1 MAQRVKQSI
10 LQAAEFFGVNKF
22 FRDRTRSRLLG
33 ICYHSVIGDDAP
45 MDDPRTRI
53 AVTQSQFELQI
64 AELRNHWMPIALSEL
79 DRRFRNDE
87 PIPER
92 SVFVTFD
99 DGFLNNMNVAA
110 PILKKYEIPATI
122 FLTTDLIETSDTI
135 WPLELVERIIAWY
148 GNKLPLPNGNE
159 TRKLPTELRERINAA
174 VDVMN
179 RCKSLPNAEQ
189 VRYLEMIRSKTVFQ
203 PSEYWQYE
211 LYRMMIW
218 QDARQLRE
226 MGFELGAH
234 TASHCNLATIP
245 MEEAVREMW
254 QSKERVEAEL
264 GVECFALAYPFG
276 DDGAF
281 SDAVVDAAKRLG
293 FRIGVT
299 LCMHRNPQRPDPMR
313 LDRICVT
320 GDMTLASFRSLIA
333 GWRGN

>member
-1 MAQRVKQSI
+1 MPHRVKQGV

-33 ICYHSVIGDDAP
+33 LCYHSVIGDDAP
-45 MDDPRTRI
+45 ADDPRTRI
-53 AVTQSQFELQI
+53 AVTQSQFESQL
-64 AELRNHWMPIALSEL
+64 AELRKHWTPIALSEL
-79 DRRFRNDE
+79 DRCFRNNE

-99 DGFLNNMNVAA
+99 DGFLNNLNVAA

-122 FLTTDLIETSDTI
+122 FLTTGLIETDDTI
-135 WPLELVERIIAWY
+135 WPLELVERIVAWY
-148 GNKLPLPNGNE
+148 GNDLPLPNGNE
-159 TRKLPTELRERINAA
+159 TLTLPTEPRERIEAA
-174 VDVMN
+174 IAVMN
-179 RCKSLPNAEQ
+179 RCKSLAD
-189 VRYLEMIRSKTVFQ
+189 VDRTRYFEMIRSKTVFQ

-211 LYRMMIW
+211 LYRFMIW
-218 QDARQLRE
+218 QDARQLQE

-234 TASHCNLATIP
+234 TVSHCNLAKLPID
-245 MEEAVREMW
+245 EAVREMRE
-254 QSKERVEAEL
+254 SKERIEAEL
-264 GVECFALAYPFG
+264 GMECFAVAYPFG
-276 DDGAF
+276 DRSAF
-281 SDAVVDAAKRLG
+281 SDAVVEAARGLG

-299 LCMHRNPQRPDPMR
+299 LCMHRNSQRPDPMR